1 MNIREL
7 LDKIDNIAVKES
19 ITMQDVQAAI
29 AGKNNEQDRARA
41 LMDLS
46 AKNGLPGLYDPV
58 SGYFVSST
66 PDTSGEWQGPG
77 SQDKPRISATGSEAI
92 NKQLAGLGLLPKNA
106 KQSAL
111 GGLFGTGSLF
121 GSSEENDKARQAN
134 VTTSD
139 KVIANQTSAR
149 VNGENLKK
157 LTDIVARLEKTIPAT
172 DINYSKNPNIDDA
185 TRQAALASVKE
196 DIAIAKRLIE
206 SFGYVAEV
214 GGGALARTAAGAV
227 VGGGIVA
234 HNALKVPDG
243 EEAGFWEKEIIPGIP
258 YSPLDIAIDLGFIAA
273 GVAVGALGG
282 PAGEGLA
289 ITANVTRITR
299 ICTIIKKVFS
309 TINPIQKIAVKG
321 QKGVEILKSA
331 VKAAKESVTFSVI
344 ANTIMGL
351 LKDAHIMETGSI
363 ASLSVQ
369 LRLLEEIATIEE
381 NWALDLLKGVT
392 KSGGKDVVQSGG
404 KKVLQ
409 LTYDDLMTIDGKD
422 LIREIPDS
430 SRNKVIDWLKA
441 NPGKTVAAAVTAL
454 GLANM
459 PAPSTPS
466 TTPITPIGQGGLNK
480 KWPTTPEE
488 IKTFQKVNKDPRT
501 GGNLEVDGMIGS
513 HTYQALIQLGYKPP
527 PGFTVTAYKIN
538 QKPDEKKPDEK
549 KPDEKK
555 PEGPTTIAP
564 SPEQAEMIKQVQQ
577 LMAQLSDTGDDP
589 ATSQALAHAQEIIS
603 KFNTQ

>member
-29 AGKNNEQDRARA
+29 AGKSNEQDRARA

-46 AKNGLPGLYDPV
+46 AQNGLPGLYDPV
-58 SGYFVSST
+58 SGYFVNAI
-66 PDTSGEWQGPG
+66 PDTSRGEFG
-77 SQDKPRISATGSEAI
+77 SGNSPRISATGSEAI

-139 KVIANQTSAR
+139 RAIANQTSAR

-196 DIAIAKRLIE
+196 DIDIAKKLIE
-206 SFGYVAEV
+206 SFGYISETGVAGKV
-214 GGGALARTAAGAV
+214 AIAAATGAGIAG
-227 VGGGIVA
+227 

-243 EEAGFWEKEIIPGIP
+243 EEAGFWDKEIIPGIP
-258 YSPLDIAIDLGFIAA
+258 YTPIDIAIDLGFVAA

-282 PAGEGLA
+282 PAGEALA
-289 ITANVTRITR
+289 VAANVNRITR

-309 TINPIQKIAVKG
+309 TINPVQKIAVKG
-321 QKGVEILKSA
+321 KQGVEILRSA
-331 VKAAKESVTFSVI
+331 VKAAKDSITFSVI

-363 ASLSVQ
+363 ASLSAQ
-369 LRLLEEIATIEE
+369 LRLLEEIAAIEE

-392 KSGGKDVVQSGG
+392 KGGGKEVAQSGG

-409 LTYDDLMTIDGKD
+409 LTYDDLMTIDGKN

-430 SRNKVIDWLKA
+430 ARQKVIDWLKA
-441 NPGKTVAAAVTAL
+441 NPGKTVAAALTAL

-459 PAPSTPS
+459 STQTTPATG
-466 TTPITPIGQGGLNK
+466 PITPIGQGGQDK
-480 KWPTTPEE
+480 KWPATPEE
-488 IKTFQKVNKDPRT
+488 IKAFQKVNKDPRT
-501 GGNLEVDGMIGS
+501 GGTLEVDGIIGS

-527 PGFTVTAYKIN
+527 PGFTVTAYKAN
-538 QKPDEKKPDEK
+538 QPPAGKKPGEKKPDVT
-549 KPDEKK
+549 PT
-555 PEGPTTIAP
+555 PAGPTTIAP

-577 LMAQLSDTGDDP
+577 LMSQLSDTGDDP